1 MKYVA
6 LLLLGLMI
14 TPIALVASASSTRFA
29 TYNVNLST
37 ENLNLTTTITVETS
51 SGHPYNNT
59 VIVNGQVTGYNATT
73 KLDYSTSY
81 MSNYSL
87 VQQLLSNNISALLNN
102 TLNIMRSGK
111 FGNLTYNISLHYGS
125 GGTTSVVINGQ
136 TLQAQLHNL
145 TAYLFLSLLY
155 NRSIF
160 GTPLTL
166 SYQLRSSAHGF
177 VEVLPDGL
185 LYAAQLQGTATSY
198 HGADFMGTQVSDQGS
213 THSLT
218 LDIALTSTNIV
229 GDPTTNYT
237 MFIVPAVGASAVV
250 LFLVLRKFF

>member
-37 ENLNLTTTITVETS
+37 ENLNLTATITVETS

-87 VQQLLSNNISALLNN
+87 VQQL
-102 TLNIMRSGK
+102 
-111 FGNLTYNISLHYGS
+111 SLIH
-125 GGTTSVVINGQ
+125 I
-136 TLQAQLHNL
+136 
-145 TAYLFLSLLY
+145 
-155 NRSIF
+155 
-160 GTPLTL
+160 
-166 SYQLRSSAHGF
+166 
-177 VEVLPDGL
+177 
-185 LYAAQLQGTATSY
+185 
-198 HGADFMGTQVSDQGS
+198 
-213 THSLT
+213 
-218 LDIALTSTNIV
+218 
-229 GDPTTNYT
+229 
-237 MFIVPAVGASAVV
+237 
-250 LFLVLRKFF
+250 